1 MDASLSSVSLLP
13 RERIAAITCDRF
25 LLLKTSAT
33 RQYYQMQ
40 IRTSLSN
47 FASYFLEK
55 RGYVLGFSQLSVGGK
70 DHSPRLAGPEINQLH
85 NWGQLLRKPKVN
97 TILLSLCHGCGPILG
112 QQCPRGSSLLTAS
125 GLNLT

>member
-70 DHSPRLAGPEINQLH
+70 DHLRAWLGSRLTSCITGDNSCEN
-85 NWGQLLRKPKVN
+85 PKSIQSFCPCVMAAAQF
-97 TILLSLCHGCGPILG
+97 LASSVHAAVLC
-112 QQCPRGSSLLTAS
+112 
-125 GLNLT
+125 